1 MLQADAAVVSSRTI
15 VADVSHHAHADAD
28 LLRLG
33 DRHFGR
39 LQHGHIAE
47 KTIAVDDDGGGGFV
61 DHANLRPRVQVAFL
75 QAVAIPRRPAD
86 TVAANA
92 AQLGVY
98 QQSWASLLL

>member
-1 MLQADAAVVSSRTI
+1 
-15 VADVSHHAHADAD
+15 
-28 LLRLG
+28 
-33 DRHFGR
+33 
-39 LQHGHIAE
+39 
-47 KTIAVDDDGGGGFV
+47 V